1 MLEGKM
7 PLGWRVENRA
17 MDENNPFEGCDTKR
31 VLEDVGRAVTSPE
44 TQSLWDRI
52 LEERQHGG
60 KGAVTTYLGG
70 EFTRIKQDFLQELT
84 RVTGQP
90 QNMRGMKNG

>member
-1 MLEGKM
+1 MT
-7 PLGWRVENRA
+7 
-17 MDENNPFEGCDTKR
+17 ENNPFEGCDTKR
-31 VLEDVGRAVTSPE
+31 VLEDVGKAVTSPE

-52 LEERQHGG
+52 LEERQRGG

-70 EFTRIKQDFLQELT
+70 EFTRIKQEFLQELT

-90 QNMRGMKNG
+90 QTEGG